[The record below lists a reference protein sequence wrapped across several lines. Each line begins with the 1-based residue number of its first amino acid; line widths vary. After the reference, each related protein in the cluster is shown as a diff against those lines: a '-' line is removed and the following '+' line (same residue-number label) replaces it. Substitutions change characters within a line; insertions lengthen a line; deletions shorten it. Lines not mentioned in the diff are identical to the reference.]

1 MNTELELSEESS
13 GSCNHCCCICGIELL
28 AIEEGLS
35 RNPGSQNNQYY
46 CLKCWFLAWRGYPK
60 FVHHSREHF
69 GYAPSERTD
78 SAPFDERDSRS
89 VAILPLESEIERG
102 QQDYFSDGFS
112 EDIINHLTKIRDLR
126 VIAWSSASEY
136 KNSEI
141 ALREICEELN
151 VTTILS
157 GSIRKQSDQLSLEVN
172 LTDGATGESLWHER
186 FDGSISD
193 YFIIQGKLVMKVASM
208 LKAEVALEEEKRIK
222 QIPTESIAA
231 YDYYLRGRNG
241 LDSQEKQG
249 NQEAI
254 EYLNKALELD
264 PDFALA
270 YAGLGEAYLQ
280 RVQRHG
286 SAMTWLDSSVEMAEK
301 AIALNPNL
309 AEAHSTLSLVYYLK
323 GWFSQ
328 ALLQDRKAVAINPN
342 LPSAIYGLGYDYMVL
357 GDLAETLRWLRKAVK
372 LDPRDAENH
381 QQIGQILMTLGKT
394 AEAEQWFLRSLELQ
408 PDFEEAHHQLGYLYL
423 SEGQIDAATV
433 EAKAILAEFPESLNG
448 FDLVAALELRRGNLE
463 RVAGLS
469 QKILELSAVGA
480 TQLTMVAA
488 YRLGYVLWV
497 KGRKTEAAR
506 LFDIQLK
513 QHQEAMK
520 KGDQSWTPRFFLAS
534 IYAVQGNSEMA
545 CNWLQKAIE
554 CGFRDCG
561 YFDLYEDWNELR
573 DDDQFKEIL
582 IQFKGDLE
590 KMRRRAEAMADQNL
604 PHSKTNNRELPSEP
618 SAEDEDHDKGKE

>member
-46 CLKCWFLAWRGYPK
+46 CLKCWFLAWRGYAK

-69 GYAPSERTD
+69 GYAASARTD
-78 SAPFDERDSRS
+78 SASFDELDSRS
-89 VAILPLESEIERG
+89 VAVLPLESETVG
-102 QQDYFSDGFS
+102 SQQEYFSDGFS
-112 EDIINHLTKIRDLR
+112 EDVINHLTKIRDLR
-126 VIAWSSASEY
+126 VISWSSVSEY
-136 KNSEI
+136 KNSEL

-151 VTTILS
+151 VNTVLS
-157 GSIRKQSDQLSLEVN
+157 GNIQKQSDQLSLEVS
-172 LTDGATGESLWHER
+172 LRDGATGESLWNER

-193 YFIIQGKLVMKVASM
+193 YFIIQGNLVMKVASM
-208 LKAEVALEEEKRIK
+208 LKAEVELEEEKRIK
-222 QIPTESIAA
+222 QIPTESIGA
-231 YDYYLRGRNG
+231 YDYYLRGRKG
-241 LDSQEKQG
+241 LDSHEKQG

-280 RVQRHG
+280 RVHRHG

-323 GWFSQ
+323 SWFSQ

-342 LPSAIYGLGYDYMVL
+342 LPSAIYGLGYDYLVL

-394 AEAEQWFLRSLELQ
+394 AQAERWFLKSLELQ
-408 PDFEEAHHQLGYLYL
+408 PDYEEAHHQLGYLYL
-423 SEGQIDAATV
+423 SQGQIDAATA
-433 EAKAILAEFPESLNG
+433 EAKAILKESPESLSG
-448 FDLVAALELRRGNLE
+448 LDLVAALELRRGNLE
-463 RVAGLS
+463 RVAGFC
-469 QKILELSAVGA
+469 QKILELSEIGA
-480 TQLTMVAA
+480 SHLTKVAA
-488 YRLGYVLWV
+488 YRLGYVLWA
-497 KGRKTEAAR
+497 KGRKSEASR

-513 QHQEAMK
+513 QHEEAMK

-534 IYAVQGNSEMA
+534 IYAVQGNTEMA

-573 DDDQFKEIL
+573 DDEQFNEILTQFKN
-582 IQFKGDLE
+582 DLE

-604 PHSKTNNRELPSEP
+604 PNSKKDNNESLSEP
-618 SAEDEDHDKGKE
+618 SAEADNHDKGKE